1 MKKTWLMV
9 KMKWN
14 IQSLNGNTEH
24 RMTRLKMKRK
34 ALMLS
39 SAKRWQ
45 LADHLSL
52 QPIHS
57 MGLRPHKWTA
67 WHWKRFKNIVRHGKW
82 RILGSWLENHDEPG
96 PGKHDF
102 LISVSSY
109 SKKQQILHFLA
120 KYLIQCK
127 KAPSS
132 KRSKMCGNALFLKL
146 QKLKEDHVRQG
157 HYYLEYLKF
166 ACEPNCESCKQ
177 EVWSAGVPGNW
188 FPVTGLSETGNIPST
203 SDQIDQYLPSIH
215 SSKAIVCLWQT
226 NFKR

>member
-1 MKKTWLMV
+1 MENTW
-9 KMKWN
+9 K
-14 IQSLNGNTEH
+14 
-24 RMTRLKMKRK
+24 
-34 ALMLS
+34 
-39 SAKRWQ
+39 
-45 LADHLSL
+45 LAREVSD
-52 QPIHS
+52 
-57 MGLRPHKWTA
+57 
-67 WHWKRFKNIVRHGKW
+67 
-82 RILGSWLENHDEPG
+82 RIHDEPG

-120 KYLIQCK
+120 KYLIQWK

-177 EVWSAGVPGNW
+177 EGWSAGVPGNW
-188 FPVTGLSETGNIPST
+188 FPVPGLSDTRYIPST
-203 SDQIDQYLPSIH
+203 SDQIDQHLPSIQ
-215 SSKAIVCLWQT
+215 V
-226 NFKR
+226 KRLFASGKLTSNDNELQRCAWSG